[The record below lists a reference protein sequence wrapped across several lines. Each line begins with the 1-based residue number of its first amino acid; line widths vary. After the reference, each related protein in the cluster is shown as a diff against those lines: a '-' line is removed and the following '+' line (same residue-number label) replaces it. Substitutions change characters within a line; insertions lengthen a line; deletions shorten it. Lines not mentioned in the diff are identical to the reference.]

1 MICQKR
7 KIDLTCIQRQAKRVI
22 FVLFFVPA
30 FSFSQFWTLDKCIDT
45 ALQNNLSLQSGLFQY
60 QKAEIELRNARQDL
74 LPSLNGGITHGYNW
88 GQTIDLFTNQFATSR
103 VMYDNFY
110 LNSSITLFSGLQKYY
125 GIQISRLNT
134 QTKILEQQITERNVK
149 IDVAAAFLQVLLN
162 KDVVELCE
170 KTTYKTNLQYQRV
183 QEFFSENQATNANL
197 LELNA
202 QLERDR
208 YTLTKARNDLAY
220 SLLLL
225 QQVLNVTI
233 RDSFAISPSFGEF
246 TMNTASA
253 DSVTF
258 PEIFK
263 IETDIQRQVYLIKS
277 VKGRYYPTL
286 ILSGSLGS
294 GYSGNNKA
302 LSPSGEYVTRP
313 FNQQVND
320 NFYQSVFAT
329 LSIPIFNKNGTRNQ
343 VRIQELELKELHLNK
358 QREYNEQAQKLAQ
371 LKMEISSAETQ
382 LLSLETVSR
391 SARLNFEH
399 SELLF
404 ETGNLTATE
413 LEEAKNKLFT
423 AQSELLQ
430 TKYQLLFKKI
440 ILGFYLE

>member
-125 GIQISRLNT
+125 GIQISKLNT
-134 QTKILEQQITERNVK
+134 QTKILEQQIAERNVK

-286 ILSGSLGS
+286 MLSGSLGS

-358 QREYNEQAQKLAQ
+358 QREYNEQEQKLAQ

-391 SARLNFEH
+391 SARLNFEN